1 MSNADDASD
10 GRKAMQALREAVTVG
25 VGASE
30 SLVQLH
36 QHTSCNICYVRQHN
50 SSRLQRK
57 LASTTDRGACKLEE
71 THGDSLSVTSRPCP
85 LRLLAAAAAAVL
97 FLRVGCCDCTPAL
110 CCVAQDTLSVALSL
124 PCFHSFCS
132 LCIRRCLHL
141 NASCP
146 LCHAPAS
153 SGELRPNFAL
163 TQIAQLVHHL
173 DAEVQR
179 SVQRHV
185 EKWARGYLPHIATD
199 EASANEDM
207 AAPRTEAAALNN
219 RSNAAAAAAGSAS
232 VAAVSTSAAAAVSST
247 GAAINSSSSALPSA
261 TAKVECPCCGLSIVA
276 ARINRHLD
284 ACLGKEDNQKA
295 ASDAAAAA
303 AAAASASASSS
314 AASASSN
321 ARLPFPVYNMLSEKQ
336 LRKLLA
342 DLGFPSGAG
351 GGGAGGG
358 SAAGLDHSREALVRR
373 HREFVLRHN
382 SELDASGCGLRAAQS
397 DAALV
402 KDIVRKERARNTHT
416 QGRQAKQSLLNAFA
430 SPNNNDPPAAAGAAS
445 LPQPLAATV
454 DVEGSHALSGAGTA
468 SARKRNKRTPSAAAA
483 TSTAPLKSPRRLT
496 NSTPAI
502 LDLSSDDI
510 NPDDPSAEMRD
521 KAAIPAPTA
530 AALTSSRSLR
540 SRAPSTAEHAAA
552 TAAAVPPVGASTAA
566 AAASATSAVPASSSS
581 SSDPYAS
588 LIASYEAK
596 HGPRRR
602 WKRRWGLDDTL
613 YPKKETIEL
622 LGDESPVAPAAAVA
636 TVNATGALATASS
649 DAPVPVAAAASSSS
663 SPKAVFSLFQPATA
677 AAPSHPTSTSSSP
690 TGATIVAAAAAA
702 PSPAAMNA
710 SGGNGGVGSSSSSNS
725 SNRSG
730 GSSHGSGVV
739 RVSKVL
745 CSNCRATCRG
755 NFPLGASVMC
765 PKCRPAWTSKLPP
778 AATAAASNQGTHD
791 DTAPP
796 APLKPTGWM
805 AKAQQQQQQ
814 QQRSASTPLIPPAP
828 ADSVATIVPA
838 ASPASVSSAPPPLSS
853 SSSSSSIAAAGL
865 VLSAAQQSAIEE
877 RRTAA
882 LAKLRHKP
890 RMTDSIPA
898 ETTAAATP
906 TASNSD
912 QSNKNDHI
920 TAPDAERGAVPMQ
933 VEEEK
938 TAPQAHSL

>member
-1 MSNADDASD
+1 VLLLLLLLLFCCSF
-10 GRKAMQALREAVTVG
+10 
-25 VGASE
+25 
-30 SLVQLH
+30 
-36 QHTSCNICYVRQHN
+36 
-50 SSRLQRK
+50 
-57 LASTTDRGACKLEE
+57 LACWL
-71 THGDSLSVTSRPCP
+71 
-85 LRLLAAAAAAVL
+85 LRLCPDVVL
-97 FLRVGCCDCTPAL
+97 C
-110 CCVAQDTLSVALSL
+110 AQDTLSVALSL

-146 LCHAPAS
+146 LCHAAAS

-185 EKWARGYLPHIATD
+185 EKWARKYLPHIAID
-199 EASANEDM
+199 EATANEDM
-207 AAPRTEAAALNN
+207 AAPRTAAAAAALNN
-219 RSNAAAAAAGSAS
+219 RSNATAAAAGSAS
-232 VAAVSTSAAAAVSST
+232 VAAVSTSAAAVFSST
-247 GAAINSSSSALPSA
+247 GTASNSSSSALPSA

-284 ACLGKEDNQKA
+284 ACLGKEDNQKT

-303 AAAASASASSS
+303 AAAASASAISS
-314 AASASSN
+314 AASTSSN

-336 LRKLLA
+336 LRKLLT

-351 GGGAGGG
+351 GGGIGGG

-382 SELDASGCGLRAAQS
+382 SELDASGCGLRPALS

-430 SPNNNDPPAAAGAAS
+430 SPNNDPPASAGAAS
-445 LPQPLAATV
+445 LPQPPPAMA
-454 DVEGSHALSGAGTA
+454 DVEASHAVAGAGTA
-468 SARKRNKRTPSAAAA
+468 SARKRRKRTPSAAALA
-483 TSTAPLKSPRRLT
+483 TTAPLKSPRRLT

-502 LDLSSDDI
+502 FDLSSDDI
-510 NPDDPSAEMRD
+510 TLDDPHAQMRD
-521 KAAIPAPTA
+521 VATTPASTA
-530 AALTSSRSLR
+530 ETSTSPRSLR
-540 SRAPSTAEHAAA
+540 SRAPLTAEHAAA
-552 TAAAVPPVGASTAA
+552 TADAVPPVGASTPAA
-566 AAASATSAVPASSSS
+566 AAGPSLASFSS

-602 WKRRWGLDDTL
+602 WKRRWGMDDAL

-622 LGDESPVAPAAAVA
+622 LGDESPTAPAAAVA
-636 TVNATGALATASS
+636 AVDATGALATTFS
-649 DAPVPVAAAASSSS
+649 DAPVAVAAAASSSS

-677 AAPSHPTSTSSSP
+677 AAPSHATSTSSSS
-690 TGATIVAAAAAA
+690 TGATAAAAAA
-702 PSPAAMNA
+702 ATVGAPLPAAMNA
-710 SGGNGGVGSSSSSNS
+710 SGGNGGAGSSSSNS
-725 SNRSG
+725 GNRSNRSSH
-730 GSSHGSGVV
+730 SSKLV

-778 AATAAASNQGTHD
+778 AATAAASNHSTHD

-828 ADSVATIVPA
+828 ADSVASIVPA
-838 ASPASVSSAPPPLSS
+838 ASPSSVSSPPPLSS
-853 SSSSSSIAAAGL
+853 SSSSSSVAAASS

-877 RRTAA
+877 RRAAA

-898 ETTAAATP
+898 ATTASDSDK
-906 TASNSD
+906 SN
-912 QSNKNDHI
+912 NNDNI
-920 TAPDAERGAVPMQ
+920 VAPDAERGAVPMQ

-938 TAPQAHSL
+938 TSPQAHSL